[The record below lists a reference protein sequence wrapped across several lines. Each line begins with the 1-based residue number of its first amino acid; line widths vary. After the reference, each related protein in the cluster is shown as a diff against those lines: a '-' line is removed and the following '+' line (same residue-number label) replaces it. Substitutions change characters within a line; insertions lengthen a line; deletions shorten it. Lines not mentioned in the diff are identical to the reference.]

1 MSNNWLRSSAD
12 VFAQGPVVP
21 VLVIKDV
28 DYAVPLAKA
37 LIAGGIKVLEVT
49 LRTPVAIDVI
59 ARIAKEVPEAVI
71 GAGTVTNAEQLK
83 AVTDAGAQ
91 FAISPGLTPDLLK
104 AGMDGSIALI
114 PGIASISELMMGL
127 DHGYDH
133 FKFFPAEASGGI
145 KAIKSIS
152 GPFPDVTFCPTG
164 GISPNNYLDYL
175 ALSNIKCVGGSWLA
189 PEDAMASG
197 NWQRITEL
205 AKEAVAG
212 ANALNKQ

>member
-12 VFAQGPVVP
+12 IFAQGPVVP
-21 VLVIKDV
+21 VLVIKEL

-59 ARIAKEVPEAVI
+59 AKIAKEVPEAVI
-71 GAGTVTNAEQLK
+71 GAGTVTNAEQLQ
-83 AVTDAGAQ
+83 AVTEAGAQ
-91 FAISPGLTPDLLK
+91 FAISPGLTPELLK
-104 AGMDGSIALI
+104 AGKQGSIALI
-114 PGIASISELMMGL
+114 PGIASISELMTGL

-164 GISPNNYLDYL
+164 GISQNNYLDYL
-175 ALSNIKCVGGSWLA
+175 SLPNIKCVGGSWLA
-189 PEDAMASG
+189 PEDAMAAG
-197 NWQRITEL
+197 YWHRITEL
-205 AKEAVAG
+205 AEDAVAG
-212 ANALNKQ
+212 ANTLNKG